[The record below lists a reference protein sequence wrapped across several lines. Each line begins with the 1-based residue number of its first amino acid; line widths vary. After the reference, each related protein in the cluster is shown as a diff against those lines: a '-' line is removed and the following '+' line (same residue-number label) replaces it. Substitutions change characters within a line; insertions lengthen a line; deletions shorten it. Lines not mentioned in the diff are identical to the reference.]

1 MVHKI
6 IFRYLQLHNVL
17 CEFSKKNGRHSL
29 DNKQIAKE

>member
-17 CEFSKKNGRHSL
+17 CEFSKKNEGIHWII
-29 DNKQIAKE
+29 NK